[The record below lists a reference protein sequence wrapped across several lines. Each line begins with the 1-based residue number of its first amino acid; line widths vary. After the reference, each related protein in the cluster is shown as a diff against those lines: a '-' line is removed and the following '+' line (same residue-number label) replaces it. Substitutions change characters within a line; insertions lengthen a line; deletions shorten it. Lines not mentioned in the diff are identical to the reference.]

1 MMSVPMCLQT
11 TVINKDIDENHIV
24 LVVCVLAFT
33 NSLYSML
40 RTPSPTPVP
49 LIRTTGREEERLRL
63 LDLRELMLRVDLHST
78 GKAVAAEIK
87 VRAARALVAAPIH
100 LLHGVSLVV
109 PGRNPLV
116 RSICL
121 PGRSCHT

>member
-1 MMSVPMCLQT
+1 M
-11 TVINKDIDENHIV
+11 VIDKGIDESHIV
-24 LVVCVLAFT
+24 LVMCVLAFT
-33 NSLYSML
+33 NSLYSMP

-49 LIRTTGREEERLRL
+49 LIRTTGREEEKLRL

-87 VRAARALVAAPIH
+87 VRAATALVAAPIH
-100 LLHGVSLVV
+100 LLHGVSLAV